1 MHNTCMS
8 IFCGLKHFRSNL
20 KLKFS
25 FQAALNFIFVIDIPG
40 WLSSGLFLSAALPVK
55 EIRIRLF
62 YRVVKKSR
70 STPAF
75 QISVLDK

>member
-1 MHNTCMS
+1 MYVHISWFKN
-8 IFCGLKHFRSNL
+8 ILGAIKNW
-20 KLKFS
+20 S
-25 FQAALNFIFVIDIPG
+25 FEAELNFIFVIDIPG